1 MSNRKK
7 RDDGRTARA
16 AQMRRERERADTRRT
31 QLTVGA
37 IVAAIVVVIVAA
49 GAAIFASERG
59 GGGATPHELTK
70 DFGIV
75 YSAQT
80 IGSDQAVK
88 GVTPVK
94 VVFYEDFQCPTCR
107 AWEQQ
112 VGSYVKQHVD
122 LGVISVEYRPIA
134 ILDAASTTDYSSRAA
149 NAAFCVFNSQGAAAF
164 HSFHDILYANQ
175 PAEGSAGLDDSTL
188 NQMAEQAGADD
199 VQSCIDNQ
207 DFSGTVTDATD
218 AASQNNIV
226 ETPTI
231 FVDGKELK
239 GPEPNTAPG
248 LPELANAVL
257 AAGAG
262 QAPPSPSPNNQQGAG
277 GASASQGR

>member
-7 RDDGRTARA
+7 RDDPRTARA
-16 AQMRRERERADTRRT
+16 TQMRRERERADTRRT

-37 IVAAIVVVIVAA
+37 IVAAIVVIIVAA

-59 GGGATPHELTK
+59 GGGETPHDLTK

-75 YSAQT
+75 YSAQS

-88 GVTPVK
+88 GIKPVK

-134 ILDAASTTDYSSRAA
+134 ILDAASTTNYSSRSA
-149 NAAFCVFNSQGAAAF
+149 NAAFCVFNSKGPAAF
-164 HSFHDILYANQ
+164 HTFHDILYANQ

-188 NQMAEQAGADD
+188 NQMAEQAGADN
-199 VQSCIDNQ
+199 VSSCIDNQ

-226 ETPTI
+226 QTPTI

-248 LPELANAVL
+248 LPELADAVL

-262 QAPPSPSPNNQQGAG
+262 QAPPSPSPNQQGG
-277 GASASQGR
+277 GGSSASQGR